1 MRNPSCFS
9 VTLFCL
15 AALLLS
21 ARGALADS
29 LFSDPDPGKDPV
41 SAGLYSKHPVILAEG
56 DTVRIRVREKST
68 GDVSNA
74 VNTKDESKQDVSLGR
89 TGGLLGRVFSPFL
102 KLLGQGDVTFDSK
115 SEFKGD
121 GSTKRSVRMDSVVTA
136 LVVGVLDN
144 GCVLIEGRK
153 KVTLNSEEQTLIVR
167 GTLNP
172 RDLDKDLVVDSERI
186 ADVEIEYAGEGQL
199 SKHSKPGF
207 LSRVVDFL
215 F

>member
-1 MRNPSCFS
+1 MRSSGCF
-9 VTLFCL
+9 
-15 AALLLS
+15 ALLLFCC
-21 ARGALADS
+21 ATLLWGMRGALADS
-29 LFSDPDPGKDPV
+29 LFSQPDRGEDPTA
-41 SAGLYSKHPVILAEG
+41 AGLYAKHPVILAEG

-68 GDVSNA
+68 GDVENS
-74 VNTKDESKQDVSLGR
+74 VDTKDESKQDVSLGR

-102 KLLGQGDVTFDSK
+102 KLLGQGDLSYK
-115 SEFKGD
+115 NKNEFKDD
-121 GSTKRSVRMDSVVTA
+121 GSTERSVRMDSVVTA

-153 KVTLNSEEQTLIVR
+153 KVTLNNESQTLIVR

-186 ADVEIEYAGEGQL
+186 ADVEIEYVGEGQL
-199 SKHSKPGF
+199 SKRSRPGF